1 MYSRRFP
8 IYSQTRIVIAYSL
21 KRKSACQ
28 HNSSFE
34 SKLFRFICSFESTT
48 ITQKKRIVIRDNE
61 SASQSPKRHTDK
73 RRNVFNVLINI
84 EVTVWGLN
92 VRLPSEVDG

>member
-1 MYSRRFP
+1 MIYSRRFP

-48 ITQKKRIVIRDNE
+48 ITQKKKRIVIRDNE

-84 EVTVWGLN
+84 EVTV
-92 VRLPSEVDG
+92 